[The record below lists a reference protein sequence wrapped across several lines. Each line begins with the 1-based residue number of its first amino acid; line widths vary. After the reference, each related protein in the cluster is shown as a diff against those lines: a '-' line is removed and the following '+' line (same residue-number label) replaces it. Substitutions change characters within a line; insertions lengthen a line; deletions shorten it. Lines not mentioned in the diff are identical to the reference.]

1 MAFRSNQRGNRNKNI
16 RQNQVNLVSARS
28 RINSDMRK
36 LSRLNAAD
44 GYADLRSKRVRKRAI
59 TMGVTIVAA
68 SLVLALVAG
77 VAAYAFIINNQLGTD
92 LEGNKT
98 DFTSTLWT
106 TALTEPE
113 KPEDPFWMLL
123 MGTDDRDGYEIPR
136 TDTLILCHVDQK
148 NSRVAMISIP
158 RDTYV
163 NIPNYGYDKINAA
176 YVWAEVEKPGT
187 GPARTIQTVSEFA
200 GVEIAYFAQINF
212 DGLKKLVDDLGGV
225 DVDVPVDI
233 VNDPDA
239 SDGRGLEIYQGYQKL
254 TGDQALVFCRAR
266 GFDVGDYQRQAN
278 QRTFLQ
284 ALAKQVL
291 ASDPATIA
299 TTVSNAAQMTYTN
312 MDLAKIIKIAQ
323 SMQGMKENAIHTY
336 HVPSEPDRKDGIDYV
351 MADTAAWNELV
362 RSIDHGV
369 YPDYQE
375 DDAWS
380 GVVPDNYI
388 AGSDNG
394 NSASVDDANFKT
406 GNYTIDVRNGSG
418 VDGSATAT
426 SDLLS
431 LAGYKR
437 GEIGN
442 AGAYV
447 YDDTLIV
454 YKDENGKL
462 AAEDIRRRLGYGRT
476 LPVNGNYQFTG
487 NVLVIVGGDFKG

>member
-1 MAFRSNQRGNRNKNI
+1 
-16 RQNQVNLVSARS
+16 
-28 RINSDMRK
+28 
-36 LSRLNAAD
+36 
-44 GYADLRSKRVRKRAI
+44 
-59 TMGVTIVAA
+59 MGVTIVAA
-68 SLVLALVAG
+68 SLVLAMVAG
-77 VAAYAFIINNQLGTD
+77 VAAYAIIVNNQLGTD
-92 LEGNKT
+92 IAGNKA
-98 DFTSTLWT
+98 DFKNNIWDGTFK
-106 TALTEPE
+106 EPE

-163 NIPNYGYDKINAA
+163 NIPGYGYGKINAA
-176 YVWAEVEKPGT
+176 YTWAEVEKEGT
-187 GPARTIQTVSEFA
+187 GAQRTIQTVSEFA
-200 GVEIAYFAQINF
+200 GIDIAYFAQINF
-212 DGLKKLVDDLGGV
+212 NGLQKLVDDLGGV
-225 DVDVPVDI
+225 EVDVPVDI

-254 TGDQALVFCRAR
+254 DGEKALVFCRAR
-266 GFDVGDYQRQAN
+266 NNFDAGDYQRQAN

-284 ALAKQVL
+284 ALARQIL
-291 ASDPATIA
+291 ASDPVTIA
-299 TTVSNAAQMTYTN
+299 TTVNNAAKMTFTN

-336 HVPSEPDRKDGIDYV
+336 HVPSEPKDKDDVSYV
-351 MADTAAWNELV
+351 MADDAAWNDMIQ
-362 RSIDHGV
+362 SIDHGI

-375 DDAWS
+375 DDLWS

-388 AGSDNG
+388 AGSGNG
-394 NSASVDDANFKT
+394 SATAADAPDFKT

-454 YKDENGKL
+454 YKDEYGRT

-476 LPVNGNYQFTG
+476 LAANGNYQFTG
-487 NVLVIVGGDFKG
+487 DVLVIVGGDFKG

>member
-1 MAFRSNQRGNRNKNI
+1 
-16 RQNQVNLVSARS
+16 
-28 RINSDMRK
+28 
-36 LSRLNAAD
+36 
-44 GYADLRSKRVRKRAI
+44 
-59 TMGVTIVAA
+59 MGVTIVAA
-68 SLVLALVAG
+68 SLVLAMVAG
-77 VAAYAFIINNQLGTD
+77 VAAYAIIVNNQLSTD
-92 LEGNKT
+92 TSGKQTN
-98 DFTSTLWT
+98 FTVGPWTETLK
-106 TALTEPE
+106 EPE

-163 NIPNYGYDKINAA
+163 NIPGYGYDKINAA
-176 YVWAEVEKPGT
+176 YVWAEVEKEGT
-187 GPARTIQTVSEFA
+187 GAQRTIQTVSEFA
-200 GVEIAYFAQINF
+200 GVDIAYFAQINF
-212 DGLKKLVDDLGGV
+212 NGLQKLVDDLGGV
-225 DVDVPVDI
+225 EVDVPVDI
-233 VNDPDA
+233 VNSPDA

-254 TGDQALVFCRAR
+254 DGEHALVFCRSR
-266 GFDVGDYQRQAN
+266 DFEVGDYQRQAN

-284 ALAKQVL
+284 ALARQVL
-291 ASDPATIA
+291 ASDPVTIA
-299 TTVSNAAQMTYTN
+299 TTVSNASKMTFTN

-336 HVPSEPDRKDGIDYV
+336 HVPSTTDKKDGIEYV
-351 MADTAAWNELV
+351 IADDAAWSEMV
-362 RSIDHGV
+362 QSIDHGI
-369 YPDYQE
+369 YPEYQE
-375 DDAWS
+375 DDAFS

-388 AGSDNG
+388 AGSGNG
-394 NSASVDDANFKT
+394 SATTADAPDFKT

-447 YDDTLIV
+447 YEDTLIV
-454 YKDENGKL
+454 YKDEYGRT

-476 LPVNGNYQFTG
+476 LAANGNYQFTG
-487 NVLVIVGGDFKG
+487 DVLVIVGGDFKG